1 MRLNL
6 YVKLLITLLFLNWL
20 PAVHAHKVKLFAT
33 VIGDKIEGYVYFP
46 GGERARSVTVK
57 IAFIDNQLVETV
69 TTNEHG
75 EFRFH
80 AKYRATY
87 RLIADIGEG
96 HFAEYIID
104 SNELSDS
111 LPTLAT
117 EKQPA
122 VSSPPPAPTDQENH
136 SFSQQQ
142 LTDLI
147 EKAVSK
153 QLKPLREQLETYQ
166 EKIFIHDVLGG
177 VGYIFGVMGLL
188 FYIAK
193 QRSH

>member
-1 MRLNL
+1 MRLIF

-20 PAVHAHKVKLFAT
+20 PAAHAHKVKLFAT

-46 GGERARSVTVK
+46 GGERAKSVTVK
-57 IAFIDNQLVETV
+57 ITLIDNHLIETV

-75 EFRFH
+75 EFQFH

-96 HFAEYIID
+96 HLAEYTID
-104 SNELSDS
+104 SSELSDS
-111 LPTLAT
+111 LPTLAMET
-117 EKQPA
+117 QPPVA
-122 VSSPPPAPTDQENH
+122 STPAPIDHENV

-142 LTDLI
+142 LLDLI
-147 EKAVSK
+147 EKTVSK
-153 QLKPLREQLETYQ
+153 QLKPLREQLEAYQ
-166 EKIFIHDVLGG
+166 EKILLHDVLGG

-188 FYIAK
+188 FYMAK
-193 QRSH
+193 RRSH